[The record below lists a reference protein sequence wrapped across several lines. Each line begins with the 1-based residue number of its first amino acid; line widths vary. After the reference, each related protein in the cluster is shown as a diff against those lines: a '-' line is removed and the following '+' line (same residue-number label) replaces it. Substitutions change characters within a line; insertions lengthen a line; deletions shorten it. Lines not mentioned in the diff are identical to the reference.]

1 MLNDEKYLWHVSLSF
16 FPLNDGKLSL
26 NSHKSF
32 GKFIRSARNMNKSWN
47 TGPLSCTGS
56 PKLFLLFRVLSSFTT
71 RQNFSDPCSL
81 RLNYF
86 TSFSA
91 LLSSLPCERLFT
103 QMSPENF
110 HNKWTTGVQIWVLY
124 RRSSF
129 RCFGSRQP
137 RRINVGFSLS
147 QSMDSLDANLFN
159 TTRDATREAVLRRD

>member
-32 GKFIRSARNMNKSWN
+32 GKFIRSARNMNKSRN
-47 TGPLSCTGS
+47 GS
-56 PKLFLLFRVLSSFTT
+56 IELHWVTETFLTFSSFIAFYDTAKLFW
-71 RQNFSDPCSL
+71 SL
-81 RLNYF
+81 F
-86 TSFSA
+86 TSAELFHKFFCTFN
-91 LLSSLPCERLFT
+91 SLPCERLFT

-137 RRINVGFSLS
+137 RRINVGFSLAKHGLS
-147 QSMDSLDANLFN
+147 RAKPL
-159 TTRDATREAVLRRD
+159 